1 MTLKNLLNNSRCR
14 HWDNGHYLF
23 IQSLSPWQ
31 HFQRIVISLLKFIEK
46 HPFRYL
52 CLSDNLT
59 FNVWQSSAEL
69 SWSLDW
75 SHFDEWMQITLLRR
89 LHSTYL
95 KIRQKLSGLNGIVHN
110 LQITVMIRI
119 NWQFS
124 FIFLILSRCNI
135 IIHAPFI
142 QVQMSYYL
150 TTYRVPFRVSPLIV
164 I

>member
-1 MTLKNLLNNSRCR
+1 M
-14 HWDNGHYLF
+14 
-23 IQSLSPWQ
+23 
-31 HFQRIVISLLKFIEK
+31 IEK

-52 CLSDNLT
+52 CLSDNLI
-59 FNVWQSSAEL
+59 FNVLHSSADL

-95 KIRQKLSGLNGIVHN
+95 KIRQKLSGLNGIVHD
-110 LQITVMIRI
+110 LQITVIILI

-124 FIFLILSRCNI
+124 FIFLISSRCNI

-142 QVQMSYYL
+142 QVQLSYYL
-150 TTYRVPFRVSPLIV
+150 TTLRLYRMTKWIFEYLLGVHHWLSYKRIIKIKGL
-164 I
+164 